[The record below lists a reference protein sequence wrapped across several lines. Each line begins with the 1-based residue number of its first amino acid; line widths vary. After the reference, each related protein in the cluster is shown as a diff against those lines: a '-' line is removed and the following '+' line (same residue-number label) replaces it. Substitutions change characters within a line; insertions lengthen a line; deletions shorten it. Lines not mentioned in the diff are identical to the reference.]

1 MDKSYLQ
8 RSTPDCYANQN
19 SKTSKQMKT
28 LEDYIN
34 LDLMDWFVANN
45 LTCKV
50 KSIKIDKGLL
60 IIICSEE
67 FCIKVY
73 DRLGHG
79 FGVNV
84 NVADNCDESIY
95 VNDSFAL
102 TWAFEYLNI
111 KETASFN
118 SRSEN
123 QYLNSLPNLINDLKS
138 IVPRLTKMTQVE
150 WITMKEWITKSAY
163 ERLTQHT

>member
-1 MDKSYLQ
+1 
-8 RSTPDCYANQN
+8 
-19 SKTSKQMKT
+19 MKT

-45 LTCKV
+45 LKY
-50 KSIKIDKGLL
+50 KIASIKVDKGLL
-60 IIICSEE
+60 IIICNEDY
-67 FCIKVY
+67 CIKVY

-84 NVADNCDESIY
+84 NVADKYDESIY
-95 VNDSFAL
+95 DNDSFAL
-102 TWAFEYLNI
+102 TWAFEYFKI

-118 SRSEN
+118 SRSES
-123 QYLNSLPNLINDLKS
+123 QYLNSLPNLINDLKN

-150 WITMKEWITKSAY
+150 WISMKEWITKSAY
-163 ERLTQHT
+163 ERFT